1 MQAGRQT
8 VGRTDG
14 HTKRERERELTR
26 GRSSRITIANSS
38 LPTSYGI
45 HPLFRLV
52 SGVVLFVEDDR
63 SCRHAMQI
71 PRESSHIF
79 THFLYCMQRLYS
91 RRKKK
96 RKKIVTIL
104 NLEHRAMEKFE
115 KLMTDK
121 KSSTIDSYLLQAFSF
136 NDPSK
141 PIVTLLFLISRSS
154 LSEIKTG
161 RPNIVVD

>member
-1 MQAGRQT
+1 
-8 VGRTDG
+8 
-14 HTKRERERELTR
+14 
-26 GRSSRITIANSS
+26 
-38 LPTSYGI
+38 
-45 HPLFRLV
+45 
-52 SGVVLFVEDDR
+52 
-63 SCRHAMQI
+63 
-71 PRESSHIF
+71 
-79 THFLYCMQRLYS
+79 
-91 RRKKK
+91 
-96 RKKIVTIL
+96 
-104 NLEHRAMEKFE
+104 MEKFE